1 MVGDPVGNFPSSL
14 ASSRTPQR
22 LEQHEQTASLVGSAS
37 IEGGFDERGVSA
49 DDDFN
54 RQPGGLDA
62 GINPGRQF

>member
-1 MVGDPVGNFPSSL
+1 MVVGPVGNFPPSL

-37 IEGGFDERGVSA
+37 IEGGLNKSCVSP
-49 DDDFN
+49 DDDLDG
-54 RQPGGLDA
+54 QPGAFDA